1 MALPTTA
8 AEIDVMMQM
17 GDFEIKVWAERI
29 DNQIL
34 RELELVEQKH
44 WPDWRPPPM
53 RVRLSTVKI
62 RCPPKFT
69 LRSSASNGSSK

>member
-8 AEIDVMMQM
+8 AEIDLMMQV
-17 GDFEIKVWAERI
+17 GDFQIKVWAERI
-29 DNQIL
+29 DNQIM

-44 WPDWRPPPM
+44 HPDWRPPPM

-62 RCPPKFT
+62 RHPPKFT
-69 LRSSASNGSSK
+69 LRSSASSKNST